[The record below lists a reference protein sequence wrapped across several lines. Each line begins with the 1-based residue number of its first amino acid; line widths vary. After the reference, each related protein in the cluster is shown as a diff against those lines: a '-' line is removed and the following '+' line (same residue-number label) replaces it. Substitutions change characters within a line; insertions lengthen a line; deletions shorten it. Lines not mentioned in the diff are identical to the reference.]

1 MSNDL
6 GSIVHATNCVN
17 LVHNL
22 EIGTQFPDSE
32 NAQHNL
38 EIGMQFPD
46 SENAQHNLEIGM
58 QFPDSENAQHNLAI
72 AQIPRLRGTSACT
85 EV

>member
-46 SENAQHNLEIGM
+46 SET
-58 QFPDSENAQHNLAI
+58 AQHNLAI

>member
-1 MSNDL
+1 MSDDL
-6 GSIVHATNCVN
+6 GSIVHAINCVN
-17 LVHNL
+17 LV
-22 EIGTQFPDSE
+22 
-32 NAQHNL
+32 
-38 EIGMQFPD
+38 
-46 SENAQHNLEIGM
+46 HNLEIGM

>member
-46 SENAQHNLEIGM
+46 SENAQHNL
-58 QFPDSENAQHNLAI
+58 AI

>member
-1 MSNDL
+1 LSDDL

-46 SENAQHNLEIGM
+46 SENAQHNL
-58 QFPDSENAQHNLAI
+58 AI